1 MTLPRPVPDADP
13 STDRSPDPGTGG
25 ERPAPASRLARA
37 VVRRLVVRARVRQG
51 WSRVRGSFWPMVQA
65 SLAAG
70 AAYGIGRY
78 VLGHEMPFFAAIAA
92 WVCLGF
98 SFERDLRKV
107 AEVAVGVAVGVGMGD
122 LVVHLI
128 GSGWWQLVSVM
139 FVSALIGRFIDRGAV
154 LASQAG
160 TQAIVVAGLPIL
172 SGGPFG
178 RWTDALTGGLVAL
191 AVALLTPGDPRRG
204 LRTAGATAT
213 SALADTLR
221 MIATALR
228 GADEEGLQA
237 ALVRARAAEP
247 ALQDWMESAHNASDQ
262 ARVSVN
268 RRHRDEIVRLE
279 KQAVLVERAM
289 RSVRVLARRAAVTVG
304 HADPALLDPVA
315 DLVERYAVGVQ
326 ELASAVSRGTGLGA
340 ARAALE
346 EVGHAADP
354 HTLGAGAWE
363 VQSLVMLLRSPV
375 VDTLEAAG
383 ATGQEARAALTEL

>member
-1 MTLPRPVPDADP
+1 MTLPPPVPA
-13 STDRSPDPGTGG
+13 TDPGTG
-25 ERPAPASRLARA
+25 RPAPASRLARA

-51 WSRVRGSFWPMVQA
+51 WARVRGSFWPVLQA

-70 AAYGIGRY
+70 VAYGIGLY
-78 VLGHEMPFFAAIAA
+78 VLGHDMPFFAAIAA

-98 SFERDLRKV
+98 SFERDLRKI

-128 GSGWWQLVSVM
+128 GAGWWQLVTVM
-139 FVSALIGRFIDRGAV
+139 FVSALLGRFIDRGAV

-178 RWTDALTGGLVAL
+178 RWSDALVGGLVAL
-191 AVALLTPGDPRRG
+191 AVAVLTPGDPRRA

-213 SALADTLR
+213 NALADTLR

-228 GADEEGLQA
+228 EADDEGLQA
-237 ALVRARAAEP
+237 ALVRGRAAEP
-247 ALQDWMESAHNASDQ
+247 AMQDWMESAHHASDQ

-289 RSVRVLARRAAVTVG
+289 RSVRVLARRAAATVG
-304 HADPALLDPVA
+304 HVDPEHLEPVA
-315 DLVERYAVGVQ
+315 DLVDRYAAAVG

-346 EVGHAADP
+346 AVAHDADP
-354 HTLGAGAWE
+354 HVLGAGAWE
-363 VQSLVMLLRSPV
+363 VQALVMLVRSPV
-375 VDTLEAAG
+375 VDTLEATG
-383 ATGQEARAALTEL
+383 ATGQEARASLTEL

>member
-1 MTLPRPVPDADP
+1 MTPPHPVPA
-13 STDRSPDPGTGG
+13 TGPGT

-37 VVRRLVVRARVRQG
+37 VVRRLVVRSRVRQG
-51 WSRVRGSFWPMVQA
+51 WSRVRASFWPVLQA

-70 AAYGIGRY
+70 VAYGIGLY

-98 SFERDLRKV
+98 SFERELRKI

-128 GSGWWQLVSVM
+128 GAGWWQLVTVM
-139 FVSALIGRFIDRGAV
+139 FVSALLGRFIDRGAV

-178 RWTDALTGGLVAL
+178 RWADALVGGLVAL
-191 AVALLTPGDPRRG
+191 AVALLTPGDPRRA

-213 SALADTLR
+213 NALADTLR
-221 MIATALR
+221 MVATALR
-228 GADEEGLQA
+228 EADPEGLQA
-237 ALVRARAAEP
+237 ALVRGRAAEP
-247 ALQDWMESAHNASDQ
+247 ALQDWMESAHHASDQ

-289 RSVRVLARRAAVTVG
+289 RSVRVLARRAAATV
-304 HADPALLDPVA
+304 ALVDLEHLEPMA
-315 DLVERYAVGVQ
+315 DLVDRYAVAVG
-326 ELASAVSRGTGLGA
+326 ELAAAVSRGTDLGA

-346 EVGHAADP
+346 AVAHDADP
-354 HTLGAGAWE
+354 HVLGAGAWE
-363 VQSLVMLLRSPV
+363 VQALVMLVRSPV
-375 VDTLEAAG
+375 VDTLEATG

>member
-1 MTLPRPVPDADP
+1 
-13 STDRSPDPGTGG
+13 
-25 ERPAPASRLARA
+25 
-37 VVRRLVVRARVRQG
+37 
-51 WSRVRGSFWPMVQA
+51 MVQA

-70 AAYGIGRY
+70 VAYGIGLY
-78 VLGHEMPFFAAIAA
+78 VLGHDMPFFAAIAA

-98 SFERDLRKV
+98 SFERDLRKI

-128 GSGWWQLVSVM
+128 GAGWWQLVTVM
-139 FVSALIGRFIDRGAV
+139 FVSALLGRFIDRGAV

-178 RWTDALTGGLVAL
+178 RWSDALVGGLVAL
-191 AVALLTPGDPRRG
+191 AVALLTPGDPRRA

-213 SALADTLR
+213 NALADTLR

-228 GADEEGLQA
+228 EADPEGLQA
-237 ALVRARAAEP
+237 ALVRGRAAEP
-247 ALQDWMESAHNASDQ
+247 ALQDWMESAHHASDQ

-289 RSVRVLARRAAVTVG
+289 RSVRVLARRAAATVG
-304 HADPALLDPVA
+304 HVDLEHLEPVA
-315 DLVERYAVGVQ
+315 DLVDRYAVAVQ

-346 EVGHAADP
+346 EAAHDADP
-354 HTLGAGAWE
+354 HVLGAGAWE
-363 VQSLVMLLRSPV
+363 VQALVMLVRSPV

-383 ATGQEARAALTEL
+383 ATGQEARASLTEL